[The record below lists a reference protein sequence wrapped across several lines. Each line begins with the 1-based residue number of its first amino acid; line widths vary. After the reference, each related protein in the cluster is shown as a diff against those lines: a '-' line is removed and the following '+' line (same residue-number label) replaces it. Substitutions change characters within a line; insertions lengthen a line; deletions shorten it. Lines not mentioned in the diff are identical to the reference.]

1 MKTFEE
7 SIKYTIRKKEH
18 QISRLEKS
26 HLEDPIK
33 ELNDYLANLEDDSFV
48 GENFNY
54 LSSWYHYNFI
64 YHFLSYKNL
73 DFSYVAKSTYFAM
86 ECNIYNLFIAELV
99 PTYNSATSL
108 TQSIKHLAQML
119 YLGHKERAV
128 AYGNLLLKMLYGKQY
143 DGGLVFPT
151 HPWFMLELFCRWQ
164 GKELEQIG
172 TRYPDD
178 LGIYQKAL
186 DNWDTK
192 DTDLLS
198 DIVDDLSE
206 FHIAQSDEDEQG
218 GENDENGDGYDLE
231 FTSADYF
238 IFPVEILMW
247 LAIRKDL
254 GLPDYT
260 PSPGN
265 KLMQMDINK
274 LPEQSIPWPTDALV
288 EKCKAKLK
296 ADNPGVEFEL

>member
-128 AYGNLLLKMLYGKQY
+128 AYGNL
-143 DGGLVFPT
+143 
-151 HPWFMLELFCRWQ
+151 
-164 GKELEQIG
+164 
-172 TRYPDD
+172 
-178 LGIYQKAL
+178 
-186 DNWDTK
+186 
-192 DTDLLS
+192 
-198 DIVDDLSE
+198 
-206 FHIAQSDEDEQG
+206 
-218 GENDENGDGYDLE
+218 
-231 FTSADYF
+231 
-238 IFPVEILMW
+238 
-247 LAIRKDL
+247 
-254 GLPDYT
+254 
-260 PSPGN
+260 
-265 KLMQMDINK
+265 
-274 LPEQSIPWPTDALV
+274 
-288 EKCKAKLK
+288 
-296 ADNPGVEFEL
+296 